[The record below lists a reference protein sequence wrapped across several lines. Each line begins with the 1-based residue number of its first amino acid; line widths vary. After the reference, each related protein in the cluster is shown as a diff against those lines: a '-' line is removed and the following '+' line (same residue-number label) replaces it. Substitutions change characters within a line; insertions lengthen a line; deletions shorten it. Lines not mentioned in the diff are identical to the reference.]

1 MTPTPWLPWSPI
13 GEIRYDDPQAA
24 LCVRADV
31 YEARSG
37 WQWSAVVIP
46 YVLPTDEET
55 GAYMPGVPL
64 VKGRPIVSGTQRGG
78 SEAEAKATC
87 EDWIVAAVEHADRG
101 ESK

>member
-13 GEIRYDDPQAA
+13 GEIRYDDPQAVLA
-24 LCVRADV
+24 VTADV
-31 YEARSG
+31 FETRAG
-37 WQWSAVVIP
+37 WTWAAVVTP

-64 VKGRPIVSGTQRGG
+64 VKGRPIASGTQRAG

-87 EDWIVAAVEHADRG
+87 EEWIVSAVGRADRG
-101 ESK
+101 VA